1 MSKIT
6 QQEIASQV
14 NAEVTD
20 VSTNQAAPEMQ
31 IKNPERKSQ
40 YFTAR
45 KIATLAMFVAIALVC
60 KLIGKSLTLTPT
72 FTVSFIYIPWLMS
85 GALLGPVAGMIV
97 GFCSDIIGNAVFAS
111 PLNPLTLLS
120 NTLFPLPIALIYKLS
135 KDRGNDYA
143 KSLLGLIASL
153 VMCTLGIGS
162 VALYWFYGYYE
173 SMNFFSYLLVY
184 RTPQVG
190 VLCVNAV
197 VLMLLL
203 RPLQSVGLY
212 PRSTASASG
221 AKIAVYANI
230 FVSFALYAA
239 AMITVTIKGYGSAPT
254 YVILS
259 AIYALIT
266 LIGALVF
273 VRRTDKSTFALAV
286 SIITALLIIA
296 LTATIASDKVH
307 IVLKYIL
314 SALFVLSAVGA
325 TVFLSVRR
333 AARSRSKHI

>member
-1 MSKIT
+1 MSKFT

-31 IKNPERKSQ
+31 SKNPERKSQ

-97 GFCSDIIGNAVFAS
+97 GFLSDIIGNAMFAS

-120 NTLFPLPIALIYKLS
+120 NTLFPLPVALIYKLS
-135 KDRGNDYA
+135 RGRGNDYV
-143 KSLLGLIASL
+143 KTLLGTAASA

-162 VALYWFYGYYE
+162 VALYWFYGYYG
-173 SMNFFSYLLVY
+173 SMNFFAYLLVY
-184 RTPQVG
+184 RTPQIG
-190 VLCVNAV
+190 VLCVNAAV
-197 VLMLLL
+197 MLLL
-203 RPLQSVGLY
+203 VRPLQSVGLY
-212 PRSTASASG
+212 PRSTSENSH
-221 AKIAVYANI
+221 AKVAVLANV
-230 FVSFALYAA
+230 FTAFALYAA
-239 AMITVTIKGYGSAPT
+239 AMLIVTINGYGSAAA

-259 AIYALIT
+259 ALYVLIMLITALI
-266 LIGALVF
+266 F
-273 VRRTDKSTFALAV
+273 VKRTAATSFALAV
-286 SIITALLIIA
+286 SITVTLLVIA
-296 LTATIASDKVH
+296 LTAVTASDKIH

-314 SALFVLSAVGA
+314 SAVSVLAAGGVIA
-325 TVFLSVRR
+325 FLSVRR
-333 AARSRSKHI
+333 AARARSKHI